1 MSASTP
7 HHALEERYVRSYLAM
22 TLPSAFPQL
31 AIIRLDLQPHPV
43 SRNQW
48 RLTLVLSDDQART
61 AAVITDQLT
70 DETGKVLRNTV
81 SIEWDEVAEP
91 HTIPMS
97 EANAQTS
104 ALS

>member
-7 HHALEERYVRSYLAM
+7 QDAWEERYVRSYLAM
-22 TLPSAFPQL
+22 TLPSTFPQFT
-31 AIIRLDLQPHPV
+31 ITRLELQPLAA

-48 RLTLVLSDDQART
+48 RLTLVLSNHQART
-61 AAVITDQLT
+61 AVVITDQLT
-70 DETGKVLRNTV
+70 DETGKVLHTTV
-81 SIEWDEVAEP
+81 SIEWDEVVDP

-97 EANAQTS
+97 DADAQTS